1 MPDAQAVWQ
10 NIHAFLIGKGL
21 SPAQAAGVEGN
32 LLVESG
38 FNPSAYNAKEGA
50 IGLAQWEGD
59 RRTQLQRFAAQRGT
73 SETDVNTQRDF
84 LWAELQGSEQAALKG
99 LLAANTASDAATVFD
114 QKYERSSGGSRQKR
128 IDAANKFVGAA
139 DFADGAVGKVGDAV
153 SGALDKLNP
162 FANWQTDALGLGI
175 KLVGSLAAVALVV
188 AGVMHTV
195 RDGETT

>member
-10 NIHAFLIGKGL
+10 NIHAFLIAKGR

-99 LLAANTASDAATVFD
+99 LLAANTASDAAT
-114 QKYERSSGGSRQKR
+114 
-128 IDAANKFVGAA
+128 AAKT
-139 DFADGAVGKVGDAV
+139 
-153 SGALDKLNP
+153 S
-162 FANWQTDALGLGI
+162 
-175 KLVGSLAAVALVV
+175 
-188 AGVMHTV
+188 
-195 RDGETT
+195 